1 MREFNP
7 VLVKELRGRVRG
19 ARAFVLLTAY
29 LVILSG
35 MVLLVYISMVQ
46 SGMSELNIGQQI
58 GQALF
63 FLIGGVALAQVCLI
77 TPLLTAGSISGEK
90 ERQSYDL
97 LVSSLLSP
105 WQIVWGKLGA
115 AMAYAG
121 LLVLGTIPLIS
132 VAFLFGG
139 VSLSEVVVALAA
151 LLATALVCACVGLCW
166 SSVTGSSMVANALSL
181 GTVLLV
187 LLGLPL
193 MLVFSQLIF
202 GSLFSRWSQ
211 LPLLVY
217 VGGTLMSAHPF
228 IALYLTE
235 VLLREDQG
243 LFYVYIDMSNGKM
256 LVPSPW
262 LVYVALTLAASA
274 FLLLVTVRRT
284 RPEQS
289 STSAAP
295 RRRSRAARGAAGET
309 PE

>member
-19 ARAFVLLTAY
+19 ARAFVLLTIY
-29 LVILSG
+29 LVVLSG
-35 MVLLVYISMVQ
+35 MVLLVYMSMVR
-46 SGMSELNIGQQI
+46 SGLTDLNIGQQI

-115 AMAYAG
+115 ALAYAG

-139 VSLSEVVVALAA
+139 VSLSEVVVALVA

-166 SSVTGSSMVANALSL
+166 SSIAGSSMVANALSL

-187 LLGLPL
+187 LLGIPL
-193 MLVFSQLIF
+193 MLVFGGVIF
-202 GSLFSRWSQ
+202 SSSFTRWSNI
-211 LPLLVY
+211 PLVIYL
-217 VGGTLMSAHPF
+217 VGGVMSAHPF
-228 IALYLTE
+228 IALYMTE
-235 VLLREDQG
+235 ALLREDQG
-243 LFYVYIDMSNGKM
+243 LFYVYIDVNSGKL

-262 LVYVALTLAASA
+262 LVYVALALAASV

-284 RPEQS
+284 RPEL
-289 STSAAP
+289 AAAPAVP
-295 RRRSRAARGAAGET
+295 RRRRAVKAADET